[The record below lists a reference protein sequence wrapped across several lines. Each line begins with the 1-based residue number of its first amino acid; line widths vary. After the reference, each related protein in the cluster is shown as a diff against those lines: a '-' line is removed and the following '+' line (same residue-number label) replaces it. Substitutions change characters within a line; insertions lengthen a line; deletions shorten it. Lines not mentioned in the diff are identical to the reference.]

1 MLKRKLGLR
10 MDDLKELRIK
20 QVPTWRTSRSHMARA
35 RSSRIKTTTSQSHL
49 LSSKRRRLRR
59 MRVASCVVLL
69 IIGQRSAHTAKKE
82 NLSLS
87 KKLST
92 YKYMQ

>member
-35 RSSRIKTTTSQSHL
+35 RSSRIKTTSQSNL